1 MAGLRVRQ
9 LVPSQV
15 ALVTPSQRTR
25 NQPTRRPDA
34 SSIIRSRKYEIPG
47 TATHETSTAGRH
59 HPLPRCE
66 HSSLDRRGGTGQGLT
81 RTVRQYARAHAFS
94 GTVLV
99 QKRGKLLF
107 QESFGPADR
116 AFNVPI
122 TDSTK
127 FRVASITKSFTA
139 VLILQL
145 VEQGR
150 LDPRAPIRLTCR
162 TTRARAPTRS
172 AFTTC

>member
-1 MAGLRVRQ
+1 MK
-9 LVPSQV
+9 
-15 ALVTPSQRTR
+15 
-25 NQPTRRPDA
+25 RRPLVGTILCLAA
-34 SSIIRSRKYEIPG
+34 S
-47 TATHETSTAGRH
+47 T
-59 HPLPRCE
+59 PRWTVAE
-66 HSSLDRRGGTGQGLT
+66 AQGQGLT

-127 FRVASITKSFTA
+127 FRGASITKSFTA